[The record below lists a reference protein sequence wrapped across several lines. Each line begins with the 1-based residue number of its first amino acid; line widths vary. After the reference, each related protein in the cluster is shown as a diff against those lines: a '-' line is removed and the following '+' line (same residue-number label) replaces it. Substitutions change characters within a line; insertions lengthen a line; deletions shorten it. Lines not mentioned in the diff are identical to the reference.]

1 MIRSTAVVKL
11 QTKMVLGVFLAALL
25 LGAGV
30 TRVARAG
37 SVDNTQVSIFT
48 TGGLDAANGTLRAAR
63 NSADGTQYIGCSRY
77 AYDTGSDSIV
87 CYAMDSGG
95 AYKSCFTDNDAM
107 LRVAETL
114 NPAAYLYFVVNA
126 DGSCN
131 RVITVLASFDL

>member
-1 MIRSTAVVKL
+1 MIRSIAGARP
-11 QTKMVLGVFLAALL
+11 QTKLALGVFVVALL

-48 TGGLDAANGTLRAAR
+48 TDGLDAANGTLRAVR
-63 NSADGTQYIGCSRY
+63 NSGDGTQYIGCSRY

-87 CYAMDSGG
+87 CYAMDSMG
-95 AYKSCFTDNDAM
+95 AYKSCFTGNDAM

-131 RVITVLASFDL
+131 RVITVLASFDM

>member
-1 MIRSTAVVKL
+1 L
-11 QTKMVLGVFLAALL
+11 VLGVFLGALL

-37 SVDNTQVSIFT
+37 LVDSTQVSIFT
-48 TGGLDAANGTLRAAR
+48 TGGLDSANGALRAAR

-77 AYDTGSDSIV
+77 AYDTGSNSIV
-87 CYAMDSGG
+87 CYAMSSAGV
-95 AYKSCFTDNDAM
+95 YRSCFTGNDAM

-114 NPAAYLYFVVNA
+114 NPAAYLYFVVNG